1 MKTLLRYSLLCAIL
15 LTFNSNVFAQKSGKF
30 YAFAS
35 KKKVK
40 RARVKYD
47 AQKDVAEVRLAGV
60 KYQFKRERVKGLK
73 EKVYTAS
80 NKKMFYLEDEGGW
93 MITGSLRTNPAC
105 NIKYGEK
112 SYSFGI
118 AYLSAD
124 KSKATAMDKEKGIKI
139 VEKYYTKLCRAY
151 RVIEEAEI
159 AKVPLP
165 EEGMKNAKL
174 LPEAIKV
181 SKRWIA
187 GKRWKERII
196 GGYFFS
202 KEWNTIRHKR
212 SGRILG
218 RRVRLIGL
226 MKMPDGRC
234 KFGHFF
240 IRQNYNGS
248 KYGITFCEANSRVF
262 EVSCA
267 KVQAKLGK

>member
-1 MKTLLRYSLLCAIL
+1 MKKALIYLSICITLLA
-15 LTFNSNVFAQKSGKF
+15 FNSNLFAQKSGKF

-35 KKKVK
+35 KRKVK
-40 RARVKYD
+40 RAKVKYNT
-47 AQKDVAEVRLAGV
+47 QKDVVEVKLAGV
-60 KYQFKRERVKGLK
+60 NYVFKRERVKNLK
-73 EKVYTAS
+73 EKVYSAA
-80 NKKMFYLEDEGGW
+80 NKRMFYLEDDGSW
-93 MITGSLRTNPAC
+93 IITGNLRTNPSC
-105 NIKYGEK
+105 KIKYSEK

-118 AYLSAD
+118 AYLSTD
-124 KSKATAMDKEKGIKI
+124 KAKVSSMNKEKGVKI
-139 VEKYYTKLCRAY
+139 VEEAYAKLCQAY
-151 RVIEEAEI
+151 RVIEEAKI

-187 GKRWKERII
+187 GKRWKEKII

-212 SGRILG
+212 SGRVLG

-240 IRQNYNGS
+240 IRQNFNGT
-248 KYGITFCEANSRVF
+248 KYGVTFCEANSRVF
-262 EVSCA
+262 EVSCD
-267 KVQAKLGK
+267 KVQAKIGK